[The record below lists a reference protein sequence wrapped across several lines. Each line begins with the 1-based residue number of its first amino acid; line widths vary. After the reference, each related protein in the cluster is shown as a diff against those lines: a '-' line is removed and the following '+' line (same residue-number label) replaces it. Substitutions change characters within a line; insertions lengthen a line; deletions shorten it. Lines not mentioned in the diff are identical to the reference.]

1 MPDDP
6 EWPDPDIPQDPGIPG
21 SKAPEE
27 LPPADE
33 PPDLSRPT
41 REETAK
47 ATELIL
53 EDMSRLGLRAVTV
66 SELVAAD

>member
-1 MPDDP
+1 MRDDP

-33 PPDLSRPT
+33 PEIVEVPDSGQPDVDD
-41 REETAK
+41 E
-47 ATELIL
+47 
-53 EDMSRLGLRAVTV
+53 GH
-66 SELVAAD
+66 VAPPEPGES